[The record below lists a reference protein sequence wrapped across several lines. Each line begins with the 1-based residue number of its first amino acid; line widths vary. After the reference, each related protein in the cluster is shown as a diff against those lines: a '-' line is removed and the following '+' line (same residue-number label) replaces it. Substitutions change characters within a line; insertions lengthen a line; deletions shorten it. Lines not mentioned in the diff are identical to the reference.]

1 LLGGMYAIE
10 LEGVSKR
17 FAGRPALENVS
28 LRVDKGS
35 SVLLVGTNGAGKST
49 LLRCVLGIIG
59 FTGSITVH
67 GLDVRRHGK
76 EVRRMVGYVP
86 QNVRFSENATVE
98 YVVDYVSDLKGV
110 DVYLEEVLAPLGLDK
125 MAGAKVGSLS
135 GGMRQRLAISLALIG
150 DPQILLLDEPFNNL
164 DPMAKNVV
172 AEILMR
178 KVEEGKTVVVSSHTI
193 SGLIYS
199 FDVVAVLREG
209 RLVRVLEA
217 SEAVEIVKPVY
228 RIHVRSDNGWRTY
241 TTDDLFE
248 KLKELVEM
256 GFDVKNAWIEEPDA
270 EEMLRAIG
278 G

>member
-1 LLGGMYAIE
+1 MYAIE

-17 FAGRPALENVS
+17 FGGKLALENIS

-98 YVVDYVSDLKGV
+98 DVVDYVSDLKGV
-110 DVYLEEVLAPLGLDK
+110 DVYLEEVLAPLGLEN
-125 MAGAKVGSLS
+125 MAGARVGSLS

-172 AEILMR
+172 AEILRR

-193 SGLIYS
+193 SGLIHS
-199 FDVVAVLREG
+199 FDVVAVLRGG

-217 SEAVEIVKPVY
+217 SEAVEMVKPVY

-241 TTDDLFE
+241 TTEDLFE

>member
-1 LLGGMYAIE
+1 MYAIE

-17 FAGRPALENVS
+17 FGGKLALENVS

-125 MAGAKVGSLS
+125 MAGARVGSLS
-135 GGMRQRLAISLALIG
+135 GGMRQRAQLARALITS
-150 DPQILLLDEPFNNL
+150 PKLLVMDEPFVAL
-164 DPMAKNVV
+164 DALTRIKLQGHLSWLISKLRSTVIFITHDIEEAITIGTRIIVMSRRPGTIKASI
-172 AEILMR
+172 A
-178 KVEEGKTVVVSSHTI
+178 VEEPHPRDPFKVRA
-193 SGLIYS
+193 SGYS
-199 FDVVAVLREG
+199 Q
-209 RLVRVLEA
+209 
-217 SEAVEIVKPVY
+217 
-228 RIHVRSDNGWRTY
+228 
-241 TTDDLFE
+241 DLKE
-248 KLKELVEM
+248 KLLELLSGEVTGYGE
-256 GFDVKNAWIEEPDA
+256 G
-270 EEMLRAIG
+270 
-278 G
+278 

>member
-1 LLGGMYAIE
+1 MYAIE

-17 FAGRPALENVS
+17 FGGKMALENVS

-67 GLDVRRHGK
+67 GLDVRRYGK

-110 DVYLEEVLAPLGLDK
+110 DVYLEEVLVPLGLEK
-125 MAGAKVGSLS
+125 LAGARVGSLS

-172 AEILMR
+172 AEILRR

-193 SGLIYS
+193 SGLIHS
-199 FDVVAVLREG
+199 FDVVAVLRGG

-217 SEAVEIVKPVY
+217 SEAVEMVKPVY

>member
-1 LLGGMYAIE
+1 MYAIE

-67 GLDVRRHGK
+67 GLDVRRYGK

-98 YVVDYVSDLKGV
+98 DVVDYVSDLKGV
-110 DVYLEEVLAPLGLDK
+110 DVYLEEVLAPLGLEN
-125 MAGAKVGSLS
+125 MAGARVGSLS

-172 AEILMR
+172 AEILRR

-193 SGLIYS
+193 SGLIHS
-199 FDVVAVLREG
+199 FDVVAVLRGG

-217 SEAVEIVKPVY
+217 SEAVEMVKPVY

>member
-1 LLGGMYAIE
+1 MYAIE

-17 FAGRPALENVS
+17 FGGRPALENVS

-67 GLDVRRHGK
+67 GLDVRRYGK

-110 DVYLEEVLAPLGLDK
+110 DVYLEEVLAPLGLEN
-125 MAGAKVGSLS
+125 MASARVGSLS

-172 AEILMR
+172 AEILRR

-193 SGLIYS
+193 SGLIHS
-199 FDVVAVLREG
+199 FDVVAVLRGG
-209 RLVRVLEA
+209 RLVRVLET
-217 SEAVEIVKPVY
+217 SEAVEMVKPVY

>member
-1 LLGGMYAIE
+1 MYAIE

-98 YVVDYVSDLKGV
+98 DVVDYVSDLKGV
-110 DVYLEEVLAPLGLDK
+110 DVYLEEVLAPLGLEN
-125 MAGAKVGSLS
+125 MAGARVGSLS

-172 AEILMR
+172 AEILRR

-193 SGLIYS
+193 SGLIHS
-199 FDVVAVLREG
+199 FDVVAVLRGG

-217 SEAVEIVKPVY
+217 SEAVEMVKPVY

>member
-1 LLGGMYAIE
+1 MYAIE

-67 GLDVRRHGK
+67 GLDVRRYGK

-98 YVVDYVSDLKGV
+98 DVVDYVSDLKGV
-110 DVYLEEVLAPLGLDK
+110 DVYLEEVLAPLGLEN
-125 MAGAKVGSLS
+125 MAGARVGSLS

-172 AEILMR
+172 AEILRR

-193 SGLIYS
+193 SGLIHS
-199 FDVVAVLREG
+199 FDVVAVLRGG

-217 SEAVEIVKPVY
+217 SEAVEMVKPVY

-241 TTDDLFE
+241 TTEDLFE

>member
-1 LLGGMYAIE
+1 MYAIE

-67 GLDVRRHGK
+67 GLDVRRYGK

-110 DVYLEEVLAPLGLDK
+110 DVYLEEVLAPLGLEN
-125 MAGAKVGSLS
+125 MAGARVGSLS

-172 AEILMR
+172 AEILRR

-193 SGLIYS
+193 SGLIHS
-199 FDVVAVLREG
+199 FDVVAVLRRG
-209 RLVRVLEA
+209 RLVRVLDA
-217 SEAVEIVKPVY
+217 SEVVEMVKPVY
-228 RIHVRSDNGWRTY
+228 RIHVQTDNGWRTY

>member
-1 LLGGMYAIE
+1 MYAIE

-17 FAGRPALENVS
+17 FGGKLALENIS

-98 YVVDYVSDLKGV
+98 DVVDYVSDLKGV
-110 DVYLEEVLAPLGLDK
+110 DVYLEEVLAPLGLEN
-125 MAGAKVGSLS
+125 MAGARVGSLS

-172 AEILMR
+172 AEILRR

-193 SGLIYS
+193 SGLIHS
-199 FDVVAVLREG
+199 FDVVAVLRGG

-217 SEAVEIVKPVY
+217 SEAVEMVKPVY